1 MLRKRKRA
9 ELVALGAGM
18 GPASYPPRGGYM
30 AAHYERHE
38 RRAAVRCLY
47 KPSY

>member
-9 ELVALGAGM
+9 ELAALG

-38 RRAAVRCLY
+38 RRAAVRLTC
-47 KPSY
+47 